1 MGAAAAENLDLDTTP
16 SDGPTT
22 VNGIKADMLQDYI
35 TRIERLETEK
45 QGIVEDIKLK
55 YQEAKSEGLDPKIMR
70 KIIKLRAT
78 DAKTLEEEELL
89 IAVYM
94 RALGMID

>member
-1 MGAAAAENLDLDTTP
+1 MGAAAENLDLDTTP
-16 SDGPTT
+16 SDGPTS
-22 VNGIKADMLQDYI
+22 VNGIKAELLQRYI
-35 TRIERLETEK
+35 GYIENLEKDKKT
-45 QGIVEDIKLK
+45 VAEDIKLR

-78 DAKTLEEEELL
+78 DAKTLAEEELL
-89 IAVYM
+89 IMVYQ

>member
-1 MGAAAAENLDLDTTP
+1 MGAAAENLDLDTTP
-16 SDGPTT
+16 RDGPVS
-22 VNGIKADMLQDYI
+22 VNGVKADLLQGKI
-35 TRIERLETEK
+35 QRIENLEK
-45 QGIVEDIKLK
+45 DKKGIAEDIKAV
-55 YQEAKSEGLDPKIMR
+55 YQEAKAEGLDPKIMR

-89 IAVYM
+89 TTVYL

>member
-1 MGAAAAENLDLDTTP
+1 MGEAATKLDIDVADGPVSVNGVKAELLQNYIKRVENL
-16 SDGPTT
+16 
-22 VNGIKADMLQDYI
+22 
-35 TRIERLETEK
+35 EK
-45 QGIVEDIKLK
+45 DKKDIAEDIKVV
-55 YQEAKSEGLDPKIMR
+55 YNAAKAEGLDPKIMR

-78 DAKTLEEEELL
+78 DAKTLEEEEVL

>member
-1 MGAAAAENLDLDTTP
+1 MGAAVENLDLDTTP
-16 SDGPTT
+16 SSGPVS
-22 VNGIKADMLQDYI
+22 VNNVKSDMLQGKI
-35 TRIERLETEK
+35 TRIENLEKEK
-45 QGIVEDIKLK
+45 KGITEDIKAV
-55 YQEAKSEGLDPKIMR
+55 YQEAKAEGLDPKIMR

-89 IAVYM
+89 TTVYM

>member
-1 MGAAAAENLDLDTTP
+1 MGAAAENLDLDTTP
-16 SDGPTT
+16 SDGPTS
-22 VNGIKADMLQDYI
+22 VNGIKAELLQRYI
-35 TRIERLETEK
+35 GWIENLEKDKKATS
-45 QGIVEDIKLK
+45 EDIKLR

-78 DAKTLEEEELL
+78 DAKTLAEEELL
-89 IAVYM
+89 IMVYQ

>member
-1 MGAAAAENLDLDTTP
+1 MGAAAENLDLDTTP
-16 SDGPTT
+16 SSGPVS
-22 VNGIKADMLQDYI
+22 VNGIKAELLQDKI
-35 TRIERLETEK
+35 SRVERLEKEK
-45 QGIVEDIKLK
+45 AGIAEDIKAV

-89 IAVYM
+89 TTVYM

>member
-1 MGAAAAENLDLDTTP
+1 MGAAAENLDLDTTP
-16 SDGPTT
+16 SKGPVS
-22 VNGIKADMLQDYI
+22 VNGVKADLLQGKI
-35 TRIERLETEK
+35 QRIENLEK
-45 QGIVEDIKLK
+45 DKKGIAEDIKAV
-55 YQEAKSEGLDPKIMR
+55 YQEAKAEGLDPKIMR

-89 IAVYM
+89 TTVYL

>member
-1 MGAAAAENLDLDTTP
+1 MGAAAENLDLDTTP
-16 SDGPTT
+16 RDGPVS
-22 VNGIKADMLQDYI
+22 VNGVKADLLQGKI
-35 TRIERLETEK
+35 TRIENLEKEK
-45 QGIVEDIKLK
+45 QTIAEDIKVV
-55 YQEAKSEGLDPKIMR
+55 YQQAKAEGLDPKIMR

-89 IAVYM
+89 TTVYL